1 LSSAVLRFGRFE
13 RGHPEASQA
22 MKDFLKSARAALRGR
37 REITFAR
44 RDSQKSIGFCV
55 MTGHA
60 EIVDL
65 KRLLGSQLFGSHG
78 IPFIE
83 AIVKKGIAAL
93 TIREGIPDIEMQY
106 LIEMLLGQHAG
117 EDLRKELS
125 SKPLRHLSVI
135 FVSDVVGRDR
145 KLTWKVGL
153 CASRLARDLKA
164 LSNVRGISLKKM
176 REIREDLITGVAR
189 LLTKGDEVRQFL
201 FNADLVDDAVANL
214 RGFSAFQVAPA
225 MVEQLLH
232 IPTAECAVLLAQDFD
247 EGKINR
253 EVLRGYIRMFSAR
266 LVAERSPQSDQALT
280 ELYRRHIVGD
290 DDVPRDLRE
299 QIRAQSLADA
309 LVRDPSQFLRM
320 LEFIQE
326 PEDYARELATLEAAM
341 AVLARK
347 AEAGALLA
355 AISVL
360 ARHAK
365 GGAGG
370 KPGPRENHALRTMKS
385 MIDKQRL
392 LPIATALLTGPPHQR
407 EAARQLLVLAGSA
420 GAQALYIAR
429 EGLQDGS
436 ARPMFVKV
444 FRETGP
450 AGWAI
455 LSNVLPRVEVYN
467 DADIAFVEDL
477 LRAMPDRP
485 DPVLG
490 DAVAKFLAHPKL
502 RPTAL
507 AAIVPLW
514 GERARKPL
522 IDALEFAEEPAR
534 IVAVTELRR
543 MRGIDDHVVGIIE
556 RLLTM
561 RGSASEELRAAAGAA
576 LADVAAPSRA
586 RALALLV
593 KGVEGKR
600 GFVAMLRGDGGSDE
614 SVVVTEAMARAL
626 LSLDRGEGVRA
637 IKARVS
643 KSDGLMRARLTAILQ
658 G

>member
-1 LSSAVLRFGRFE
+1 MMG
-13 RGHPEASQA
+13 
-22 MKDFLKSARAALRGR
+22 D
-37 REITFAR
+37 
-44 RDSQKSIGFCV
+44 
-55 MTGHA
+55 
-60 EIVDL
+60 
-65 KRLLGSQLFGSHG
+65 
-78 IPFIE
+78 
-83 AIVKKGIAAL
+83 
-93 TIREGIPDIEMQY
+93 PDAY
-106 LIEMLLGQHAG
+106 G
-117 EDLRKELS
+117 
-125 SKPLRHLSVI
+125 
-135 FVSDVVGRDR
+135 
-145 KLTWKVGL
+145 
-153 CASRLARDLKA
+153 
-164 LSNVRGISLKKM
+164 
-176 REIREDLITGVAR
+176 
-189 LLTKGDEVRQFL
+189 
-201 FNADLVDDAVANL
+201 
-214 RGFSAFQVAPA
+214 
-225 MVEQLLH
+225 
-232 IPTAECAVLLAQDFD
+232 
-247 EGKINR
+247 
-253 EVLRGYIRMFSAR
+253 
-266 LVAERSPQSDQALT
+266 
-280 ELYRRHIVGD
+280 
-290 DDVPRDLRE
+290 
-299 QIRAQSLADA
+299 
-309 LVRDPSQFLRM
+309 
-320 LEFIQE
+320 
-326 PEDYARELATLEAAM
+326 RELATLEAAM
-341 AVLARK
+341 SVLARR

-355 AISVL
+355 VISTL

-365 GGAGG
+365 GPGAGG
-370 KPGPRENHALRTMKS
+370 KAGQRETHALKTMKS

-392 LPIATALLTGPPHQR
+392 LPIANALLGGPPHQR

-429 EGLQDGS
+429 EGLQDPS
-436 ARPMFVKV
+436 ARPLFVKV

-561 RGSASEELRAAAGAA
+561 RGSASEELRAAAAA
-576 LADVAAPSRA
+576 SLADVAAPSRA

-626 LSLDRGEGVRA
+626 LALDRNEGTRA
-637 IKARVS
+637 IKARLS
-643 KSDGLMRARLTAILQ
+643 KADGLMRQRLTAILQ
-658 G
+658 S